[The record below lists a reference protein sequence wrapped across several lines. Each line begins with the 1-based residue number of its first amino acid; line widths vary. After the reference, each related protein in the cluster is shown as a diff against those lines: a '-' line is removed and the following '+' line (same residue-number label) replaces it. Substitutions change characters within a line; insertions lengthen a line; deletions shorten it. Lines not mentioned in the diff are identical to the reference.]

1 MFYHNPNLLLSIVN
15 TKLRDNYK
23 SLEDLCEYEDMDK
36 EKIIEVLKKEGYE
49 YNKERNAF
57 VCDILPPLSLNN

>member
-1 MFYHNPNLLLSIVN
+1 MFYHDPNLLLSVVN
-15 TKLRDNYK
+15 TKLRDKYK

-36 EKIIEVLKKEGYE
+36 DKIIEVLEKEGYE

-57 VCDILPPLSLNN
+57 VYKG